1 MEKSPAP
8 PPAGR
13 AVPVLFPSG
22 PRWSFINTCGIQ
34 AAELFLTITKQDHK
48 AFVCGPIISL
58 VRQSFS
64 ALGSSASE
72 HLATI
77 FSFHS
82 LAEAML
88 LLSLKLLGLIGSKHQ
103 DTLLSKRNLARI

>member
-1 MEKSPAP
+1 MPGEGGQWS
-8 PPAGR
+8 
-13 AVPVLFPSG
+13 VLFPGSG
-22 PRWSFINTCGIQ
+22 PQWSSLYCGIQ

-48 AFVCGPIISL
+48 AIVCGPIISL